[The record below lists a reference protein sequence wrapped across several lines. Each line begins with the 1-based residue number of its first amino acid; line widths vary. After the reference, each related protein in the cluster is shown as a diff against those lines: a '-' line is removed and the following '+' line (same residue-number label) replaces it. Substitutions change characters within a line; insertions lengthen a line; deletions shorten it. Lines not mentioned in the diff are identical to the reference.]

1 MSEYILRFT
10 QNRIDTKVLRDLT
23 ERDLKELGI
32 PLGDRRKILRAIAE
46 IDANPI
52 AARAGAE
59 RRQITVL
66 FCDLVGSIALS
77 TQLDPED
84 LRETISVYHRCCTE
98 VIVSSGGF
106 VAKYLGDGVL
116 AYFGYPQAHE
126 NDAERAVHAGLALV
140 AAMANLDTGTR
151 TSLRVRVGI
160 ATGVVVVGDLIGE
173 GAAREQAVIGE
184 TPNLAARLQTLAE
197 PGKVVIA
204 GTTRRLLGELFEYR
218 SLGRTSI
225 KGFNDPIEVWEVL
238 GPSTLDSRFEA
249 LRTANTPLVGRNE
262 QIKFLMSRWRQA
274 ANGNGNVVLISGEP
288 GIGKSRIVQ
297 DLLNRLGDEAHTRL
311 RYFCSPFQQD
321 NALFPTITQLER
333 AARLE
338 RNNSANQRLDKLE
351 SMLARATD
359 HPDEVTP
366 LLAELLSM
374 PTGDHYPPVNL
385 SPQKRKQKTLQVLV
399 AQVESLAA
407 RQPVLIIYEDVQWI
421 DPSSLELIDLYVER
435 VPTLPILLI
444 IIYRPEFTPH
454 WIGGS
459 HVKLVNLDR
468 LTPEA
473 QAEMINQVAGG
484 KALPKQVTDEIIA
497 RTDGIPLFLEEL
509 TKAVIESGML
519 ADEGD
524 RYVIKGGAPP
534 PGIPTTL
541 HASLMARLDRLSSVR
556 EVAQIAAT
564 LGRQFSHELSGRSRS
579 WRSPNWMTPWRS
591 WSALS

>member
-32 PLGDRRKILRAIAE
+32 PPGDRRKILRAIAE

-59 RRQITVL
+59 HRQITVL

-288 GIGKSRIVQ
+288 
-297 DLLNRLGDEAHTRL
+297 
-311 RYFCSPFQQD
+311 
-321 NALFPTITQLER
+321 
-333 AARLE
+333 
-338 RNNSANQRLDKLE
+338 
-351 SMLARATD
+351 
-359 HPDEVTP
+359 
-366 LLAELLSM
+366 
-374 PTGDHYPPVNL
+374 
-385 SPQKRKQKTLQVLV
+385 
-399 AQVESLAA
+399 
-407 RQPVLIIYEDVQWI
+407 
-421 DPSSLELIDLYVER
+421 
-435 VPTLPILLI
+435 
-444 IIYRPEFTPH
+444 
-454 WIGGS
+454 
-459 HVKLVNLDR
+459 
-468 LTPEA
+468 
-473 QAEMINQVAGG
+473 EM
-484 KALPKQVTDEIIA
+484 E
-497 RTDGIPLFLEEL
+497 
-509 TKAVIESGML
+509 
-519 ADEGD
+519 
-524 RYVIKGGAPP
+524 
-534 PGIPTTL
+534 
-541 HASLMARLDRLSSVR
+541 
-556 EVAQIAAT
+556 
-564 LGRQFSHELSGRSRS
+564 SHESFRIF
-579 WRSPNWMTPWRS
+579 
-591 WSALS
+591 